1 MPVTLKLSD
10 EEARHLAEM
19 LSTAAAVAAANQ
31 QDGAE
36 GSLVAWGKLISR
48 LMENLS

>member
-19 LSTAAAVAAANQ
+19 LSTAAAVAAAIR
-31 QDGAE
+31 ATTT
-36 GSLVAWGKLISR
+36 AIASR
-48 LMENLS
+48 YMIFITYV

>member
-31 QDGAE
+31 QDGAVRRE
-36 GSLVAWGKLISR
+36 AWWRGES
-48 LMENLS
+48 SSPA